1 MLQKKEAT
9 LSVTLQTNLESSVKG
24 SENSSGEGSRMC
36 WKHMS
41 GKAFETKAE
50 EVHRNKTQTHPVGFV
65 TALTL
70 AAPIEHTALQCYQN
84 CCQKKD
90 L

>member
-9 LSVTLQTNLESSVKG
+9 LSVTLQPSSESSVKG
-24 SENSSGEGSRMC
+24 SENSSVEGSKMC
-36 WKHMS
+36 WKHRS

-50 EVHRNKTQTHPVGFV
+50 MHRNKTQTHPVGFV

-70 AAPIEHTALQCYQN
+70 AAPIEHTTLQCY
-84 CCQKKD
+84 
-90 L
+90 